1 MDGSAQGQNAAGGQQ
16 MSAHAKRRLQKR
28 LKKEQEMAEQTKQES
43 PASDSGTKA
52 DDINK
57 KSEQESADL

>member
-1 MDGSAQGQNAAGGQQ
+1 

-28 LKKEQEMAEQTKQES
+28 LKKEQEMAEQTKSES
-43 PASDSGTKA
+43 PAANNETKA
-52 DDINK
+52 EDTNK